1 MNRFVIR
8 FAFLFLLFAANGIV
22 LSAQNDGGVKKSKK
36 TEVVDGRKYYVHT
49 VEKGQTLYAI
59 AKAYDMTVNDVL
71 VENPDA
77 LNGIKPGQNL
87 RIPVEKK
94 VATKPIEVTK
104 DTSKFVLHKVEA
116 GQTLY
121 SLAKKYNTT
130 EQAILDLNPEA
141 KSGLK
146 VGMELKIPVKNTSA
160 VAVIPL
166 KPDTVPGKKDSIIIG
181 AKKDIYNI
189 ALMMP
194 LQLWNVNNI
203 EPSDIL
209 ATPPKGE
216 FPDRPKAA
224 AEFYEGALL
233 AIDSMRKAGMRLN
246 VWVYD
251 VDDIDSGKSAK
262 MLAQPEFK
270 TMDLIIGPF
279 TAGPF
284 EEIAAFAKTN
294 NIPIV
299 SPVSGVNRVLFK
311 NPLAVKAL
319 PSAITQMEFVAQHIY
334 KERRDE
340 NVMMISSGILR
351 EAKMAAAF
359 RNEMNR
365 LRVAEGKDSIKVT
378 KGFTGVEAL
387 LKKDVMNVIVIPSN
401 SQAFVTDLLRSL
413 HTLADKYQ
421 ITVYGM
427 PQWMEFD
434 NLDAEYMQTLN
445 LHFAAPYYVDYK
457 SPATQGFLIRY
468 RNAFGGDPSIYAFA
482 GYDVTLFFLK
492 QLHAG
497 GTGFVQNLPQT
508 QHEGLQQSFRFIKS
522 DTESGYENVG
532 LRIVHISDYELVPFG
547 VENPVKDKK

>member
-59 AKAYDMTVNDVL
+59 AKAYDLTVNDVL

-87 RIPVEKK
+87 RIPFEKK
-94 VATKPIEVTK
+94 VATKPLEVTK
-104 DTSKFVLHKVEA
+104 DTSKFVLHKVES

-160 VAVIPL
+160 VAIIPL
-166 KPDTVPGKKDSIIIG
+166 KPDSGNAKKDSVIAG
-181 AKKDIYNI
+181 VNKEVYNI

-203 EPSDIL
+203 EPDDIL

-284 EEIAAFAKTN
+284 EEISAFAKAN

-299 SPVSGVNRVLFK
+299 SPVSGVNKVLFK
-311 NPLAVKAL
+311 NPTAVKAL
-319 PSAITQMEFVAQHIY
+319 PSAITQMEFVAQHIH
-334 KERRDE
+334 KERGNE
-340 NVMMISSGILR
+340 NILMISSGILR
-351 EAKMAAAF
+351 EMKIAAAF
-359 RNEMNR
+359 SNEMNR
-365 LRVAEGKDSIKVT
+365 LRVADGKDSIKST
-378 KGFTGVEAL
+378 RGFSGVEAL

-413 HTLADKYQ
+413 HTLAEKYQ

-427 PQWMEFD
+427 PQWMEFE
-434 NLDAEYMQTLN
+434 NLDAEYMQVLN
-445 LHFAAPYYVDYK
+445 LHFAAPYFVDYK
-457 SPATQGFLIRY
+457 STHTQLFLTRY
-468 RNAFGGDPSIYAFA
+468 RNAFGGDPTIYAFS
-482 GYDVTLFFLK
+482 GYDVTLFFLR
-492 QLHAG
+492 QLFEH
-497 GTGFVQNLPQT
+497 GTGFIAHLADAQQ
-508 QHEGLQQSFRFIKS
+508 EGIQQSFRFVKS
-522 DTESGYENVG
+522 DAESGYENTG